1 MAVRADRAASVL
13 GARWRWVEAWFG
25 GLHLVYAKHKW
36 LGVWASWRSAGTLCR
51 SGCRA
56 SSGLPISA
64 WPLKHTAMRTIGT
77 SDLTIFPLCLGGNP
91 FGWTAD
97 ETAAFAILDA
107 FTAGGGNFI
116 DTADSYVA
124 WIPGKKG
131 GESET
136 IIGRWIA
143 SRKARD
149 RVVIA
154 TKVGGLDG
162 YKGLERESVAR
173 AADASLARLGVDV
186 IDLYYAHY
194 DDPALPIE
202 EISAAFD
209 ALVKAGKVRQI
220 GISNMSPERIEA
232 WLQAAAAE
240 GHAMPVALQP
250 QYSLVARSPYEETI
264 APLAK
269 AHALGVFPYYAL
281 ASGFLT
287 GKYRSGTDA
296 SGAARGGAVAAYLN
310 AAGFALLDVLD
321 EIAAAY
327 GTSVTSV
334 SLAWLL
340 AKPTVT
346 APIASVS
353 RADQLPPLLASP
365 YLKLTA
371 AEVERLDA
379 ASAKAV

>member
-1 MAVRADRAASVL
+1 
-13 GARWRWVEAWFG
+13 
-25 GLHLVYAKHKW
+25 
-36 LGVWASWRSAGTLCR
+36 
-51 SGCRA
+51 
-56 SSGLPISA
+56 
-64 WPLKHTAMRTIGT
+64 MRTIGK

-97 ETAAFAILDA
+97 EAAAFEILDA
-107 FTAGGGNFI
+107 FTAGGGDFI

-124 WIPGKKG
+124 WVPGKKG

-136 IIGRWIA
+136 MIGRWMT

-149 RVVIA
+149 WVVIA
-154 TKVGGLDG
+154 TKVGALEGFKALD
-162 YKGLERESVAR
+162 RQTVTR

-194 DDPALPIE
+194 DDPTLPIE

-232 WLQAAAAE
+232 WMQAAAAE
-240 GHAMPVALQP
+240 GHAKPVALQP
-250 QYSLVARSPYEETI
+250 QYSLVARWPFEETI
-264 APLAK
+264 APLAEK
-269 AHALGVFPYYAL
+269 HHLGVFPYYAL

-287 GKYRSGTDA
+287 GKYRSATDA
-296 SGAARGGAVAAYLN
+296 QGAARRGSVAAYLN
-310 AAGFALLDVLD
+310 PAGFALLEALD
-321 EIAAAY
+321 EIAAAHDA
-327 GTSVTSV
+327 SVTSV

-353 RADQLPPLLASP
+353 RADQLPPLLAAP
-365 YLKLTA
+365 RLKLTA
-371 AEVERLDA
+371 VEVERLDA
-379 ASAKAV
+379 ASAKMG

>member
-1 MAVRADRAASVL
+1 
-13 GARWRWVEAWFG
+13 
-25 GLHLVYAKHKW
+25 
-36 LGVWASWRSAGTLCR
+36 
-51 SGCRA
+51 
-56 SSGLPISA
+56 
-64 WPLKHTAMRTIGT
+64 MRTIGN

-97 ETAAFAILDA
+97 EAAAFEILDA

-124 WIPGKKG
+124 WVPGKKG

-136 IIGRWIA
+136 MIGRWIA

-149 RVVIA
+149 RLVIA
-154 TKVGGLDG
+154 TKVGGLEGFKALD
-162 YKGLERESVAR
+162 RASVAR

-194 DDPALPIE
+194 DDPSLPIE

-220 GISNMSPERIEA
+220 GISNVKPERIEA
-232 WLQAAAAE
+232 WLRAAAAE

-269 AHALGVFPYYAL
+269 AHHLAVFPYFAL

-287 GKYRSGTDA
+287 GKYRSATDA
-296 SGAARGGAVAAYLN
+296 TGAARGGAVSKYLN
-310 AAGFALLDVLD
+310 PAGFELLETMD
-321 EIAAAY
+321 EIAAAH
-327 GTSVTSV
+327 GAEVTSV

-353 RADQLPPLLASP
+353 RAEQLPPLLAAP
-365 YLKLTA
+365 RLKLTA

-379 ASAKAV
+379 ASAKLG